1 VRALEELRGSS
12 SEINQQIRLSGNAKK
27 IDKKKTFFAKLQFF
41 KGSLMQANCFRRQ

>member
-27 IDKKKTFFAKLQFF
+27 IDKKKLFLQSCNFS
-41 KGSLMQANCFRRQ
+41 KAH